1 MTQLPVGGSWG
12 LPTGDCFAGSVDK
25 CHQVRRYFT
34 RYPAA
39 EGMGGGCSG
48 HAVESARPHRG
59 YRRVQV
65 WFFPPRG
72 CLKEVIGKRA
82 QERKIASLWSATCQ
96 PSGRLDCCTC
106 RLRQRLL
113 FRLENTCPCWGTG
126 PTSMLKEGDYHGHLS
141 CSRIWFEK
149 PRRPARVGEAS

>member
-1 MTQLPVGGSWG
+1 MTQLPIGGSWG

-39 EGMGGGCSG
+39 EGMGADALVMPWSLLDPTEGT
-48 HAVESARPHRG
+48 PLL
-59 YRRVQV
+59 

-82 QERKIASLWSATCQ
+82 HERKIASLWSATCQ

-106 RLRQRLL
+106 RVRQRLL